1 MCRLGD
7 SRIPLLI
14 AAGIL
19 LCVGVQMSIH
29 RYLHHESHPHKT
41 KPWDVLAAPGS
52 GSPGRPERKLPAGWK
67 ETIDPN
73 TRLPY
78 FYNENVRARPP
89 QTPMRLSLAREAA
102 VTVDEHH
109 FARTTSDSHGHPEP
123 ARTRTKRQDG
133 PRHK

>member
-1 MCRLGD
+1 M
-7 SRIPLLI
+7 I

-102 VTVDEHH
+102 VTRSALFFLMPAINE
-109 FARTTSDSHGHPEP
+109 RTNSAQTRSTLTP
-123 ARTRTKRQDG
+123 A
-133 PRHK
+133 PIA